1 MIVLVHLLLLRNPL
15 NKNVNVN
22 GHANLFIFPFV
33 KWFEKKVNFSEDD
46 FYNVCSV
53 ADPAGNIFLQLT
65 SEYLGIETY
74 CGPAYAVLVEM
85 MSLER
90 VTAGLAGVAGLT
102 CALCTLENSSVLVVR
117 LTQLDPFL
125 LDSPVSLLCR
135 LAGHA
140 VQCNLLSYNKRLLD
154 RWEVRDPA
162 GLQRLQ
168 HRLLSLGL
176 TACHGLEPREP
187 GEQMV
192 ERHRECL
199 LARHRECTALMQSG
213 GGAGRECCDL
223 CSRLRPAPPEQ
234 QERLRVVVVRREE
247 PAESNTAQEQPLLLY
262 SVPSGEEGVAEET
275 GNTLSISLDE
285 DEEKPRGGR
294 TTRQRGRPA
303 LLSHACPAPACPARF
318 SSRVA
323 LARHKRT
330 EHRPVWRCRQAGTT
344 CARTFIRHQTRETM
358 ARSRLGPFN

>member
-1 MIVLVHLLLLRNPL
+1 M
-15 NKNVNVN
+15 
-22 GHANLFIFPFV
+22 
-33 KWFEKKVNFSEDD
+33 
-46 FYNVCSV
+46 
-53 ADPAGNIFLQLT
+53 
-65 SEYLGIETY
+65 
-74 CGPAYAVLVEM
+74 LVEM

-135 LAGHA
+135 LTGHA